1 MSTVVPFA
9 VPPVVKVV
17 HVACTPAQAF
27 ERFTSEIH
35 RWWPTHSHA
44 LKPDDVVTVVFEPR
58 VGGRIFERW
67 RGGEEG
73 LWGMVTAWEPGARVA
88 FTWHVGR
95 APETAQHVEVS
106 FAPQGAGTEVRLVHS
121 GWEALGDQAE
131 ALRNNYEGGWELV
144 FVQCY
149 ARHAAGAAPAVH
161 HITHP
166 LIQHKLTLMRQK
178 DRSTN
183 SFRRL
188 LGEISMLMAY
198 EVTRDMPT
206 SLIEIETPLEK
217 MMSPV
222 IDGKKTVFVSIMRA
236 GAGFL
241 DGMLNVVPGA
251 RIGHIG
257 LYRDPKTLVAVEYY
271 FKMPAEMHER
281 DAIVLDPMLATGNSA
296 VAAVDRLKETNPRS
310 IRFVCLLAAP
320 EGLRN
325 FHANHPDVPVYTA
338 AIDRALDEHGYIV
351 PGLGD
356 AGDRIFGTK

>member
-1 MSTVVPFA
+1 MLRS
-9 VPPVVKVV
+9 
-17 HVACTPAQAF
+17 
-27 ERFTSEIH
+27 SED
-35 RWWPTHSHA
+35 RA
-44 LKPDDVVTVVFEPR
+44 
-58 VGGRIFERW
+58 
-67 RGGEEG
+67 
-73 LWGMVTAWEPGARVA
+73 MTAAAHARV
-88 FTWHVGR
+88 H
-95 APETAQHVEVS
+95 P
-106 FAPQGAGTEVRLVHS
+106 
-121 GWEALGDQAE
+121 
-131 ALRNNYEGGWELV
+131 
-144 FVQCY
+144 
-149 ARHAAGAAPAVH
+149 
-161 HITHP
+161 ITHP

-188 LGEISMLMAY
+188 LNEITVLMAY

-206 SLIEIETPLEK
+206 QLIEIETPLET

-241 DGMLNVVPGA
+241 DGMLNVIPGA

-271 FKMPAEMHER
+271 FKMPHDMHER

-310 IRFVCLLAAP
+310 VRFVCLLAAP
-320 EGLRN
+320 EGLKN
-325 FHANHPDVPVYTA
+325 FTEAHPDVPVYVA
-338 AIDRALDEHGYIV
+338 AIDRQLDEHGYIV

-356 AGDRIFGTK
+356 AGDRLFGTK